1 MHLTLE
7 QAAALLGK
15 TRRQVVYMIEQGRL
29 PAQKVGGRWVIE
41 RAALTTDEDVQQRAT
56 QREARFQAAV
66 EDALAPAGKH
76 RRYAFADLK
85 GVQLATPIYR
95 ELLARGAP
103 WEPAAAQMRVCLDQL
118 AVGCHRYDRREKTAA
133 YRAARDAA
141 SLAAMEL
148 WLRSA
153 NADEPLV
160 NTIEQELLAAI
171 AGLLRRSE
179 RGGGFE

>member
-1 MHLTLE
+1 MHLSLE
-7 QAAALLGK
+7 QAAVLLGK

-29 PAQKVGGRWVIE
+29 PAKKAGGRWVIE
-41 RAALTTDEDVQQRAT
+41 RSDLTADDGVQQRAT

-66 EDALAPAGKH
+66 EDALAPSGRN
-76 RRYAFADLK
+76 RRYVFGDLK
-85 GVQLATPIYR
+85 AVQLATPIYR
-95 ELLARGAP
+95 DLLARGAQ

-133 YRAARDAA
+133 YRVARDAA

-148 WLRSA
+148 WLQSA
-153 NADEPLV
+153 NAAEPQL
-160 NTIEQELLAAI
+160 NAIEQELLAAI

>member
-1 MHLTLE
+1 
-7 QAAALLGK
+7 
-15 TRRQVVYMIEQGRL
+15 MIEQGRL
-29 PAQKVGGRWVIE
+29 PAQKAGGRWVIE
-41 RAALTTDEDVQQRAT
+41 RAGLTADAAVQQRAT
-56 QREARFQAAV
+56 QREAHFQAAV
-66 EDALAPAGKH
+66 EEALAPAGKN

-95 ELLARGAP
+95 ELLARGAQ
-103 WEPAAAQMRVCLDQL
+103 WEPAALQMRVCLDQL

-148 WLRSA
+148 WLQST

-160 NTIEQELLAAI
+160 NAIEQELLAAI

>member
-1 MHLTLE
+1 MHLSLE

-29 PAQKVGGRWVIE
+29 PAQKAGGRWVIE
-41 RAALTTDEDVQQRAT
+41 RAALTADAAVQQRAT
-56 QREARFQAAV
+56 QHQARLQAAV
-66 EDALAPAGKH
+66 EEALAPAGKN

-95 ELLARGAP
+95 ELLARGVAC
-103 WEPAAAQMRVCLDQL
+103 EPAAVQMRVCLDQL
-118 AVGCHRYDRREKTAA
+118 AVGCHRYDRREKSSA

-148 WLRSA
+148 WLRSGGG
-153 NADEPLV
+153 DEPLV
-160 NTIEQELLAAI
+160 DAIEQELLAAI